1 MSLRLMIPALDE
13 EALVRLR
20 DAAPAVELVIAQS
33 PGEAL
38 AGAAEVDASFGFLS
52 PEFVNAASPRL
63 RWVQVPSAGVERY
76 LFPELI
82 ESDITL
88 TNAKG
93 IYGSHLAEH
102 NLAFILALSRNFHL
116 LARRQAEETWESRD
130 NLVPHEIKGETVLII
145 GLGGTGYD
153 TAWRCHA
160 LGMRVLGISSGRRPH
175 PDFIEKAG
183 GRERLHEFLAEAD
196 YVCLCCALTPETRH
210 YLSDAEFAAM
220 KPTAYVTN
228 VTRGGTIDQEA
239 LVRALQS
246 GQIAGAGLDVT
257 EPEPL
262 PKGHPLWQM
271 ENVILTPHTSGHS
284 PHSDRRIMELLCEN
298 LRRFAA
304 GEPLMNVVDKRS
316 GF

>member
-1 MSLRLMIPALDE
+1 MSV
-13 EALVRLR
+13 EAVERLR
-20 DAAPAVELVIAQS
+20 AAAPGVELVVAADKAQ
-33 PGEAL
+33 AVAR
-38 AGAAEVDASFGFLS
+38 AGDVDAAYGLLS
-52 PEFVNAASPRL
+52 ADLVKAASPRL
-63 RWVQVPSAGVERY
+63 RWVQVGSAGVESY

-93 IYGSHLAEH
+93 IYASHLAEH
-102 NLAFILALSRNFHL
+102 HVAFILAFSRNFHL
-116 LARRQAEETWESRD
+116 LARRQAQEVWESRD
-130 NLVPHEIKGETVLII
+130 NLVAHEIKGETVLII

-175 PDFIEKAG
+175 PDFIEKVG
-183 GRERLHEFLAEAD
+183 GRERLYEFLAEAD
-196 YVCLCCALTPETRH
+196 YVCLCCALTNETRD
-210 YLSDAEFAAM
+210 YLSNAEFAAM

-257 EPEPL
+257 DPEPL

-284 PHSDRRIMELLCEN
+284 PHSDRRMLELLCEN

-304 GEPLMNVVDKRS
+304 GEPLLNVVDKHS

>member
-1 MSLRLMIPALDE
+1 MPLRFLIPTLNE
-13 EALVRLR
+13 EALTQLR
-20 DAAPAVELVIAQS
+20 TAAPDVELAVAENKA
-33 PGEAL
+33 EAL
-38 AGAAEVDASFGFLS
+38 TCVAEVDGCYGFLS
-52 PEFVNAASPRL
+52 PELVKAASPRL
-63 RWVQVPSAGVERY
+63 RWVQVGSAGVESY

-93 IYGSHLAEH
+93 VYGSHLAEH
-102 NLAFILALSRNFHL
+102 NVAFILALSRNFHL
-116 LARRQAEETWESRD
+116 LARRQADEVWENRE

-153 TAWRCHA
+153 TAWRCYA
-160 LGMRVLGISSGRRPH
+160 LGMRVVGISSGQRPH

-183 GRERLHEFLAEAD
+183 GRERLHEFLGEAD
-196 YVCLCCALTPETRH
+196 YVCVCCALTPETRH

-220 KPTAYVTN
+220 KATAYVTN

-257 EPEPL
+257 DPEPL

-284 PHSDRRIMELLCEN
+284 PHSDRRILELVCEN

-304 GEPLMNVVDKRS
+304 GEPLLNVVDKRS